1 MCLFRFFPVW
11 LTWIMI
17 WGSLWTHILSLYNQN
32 YGPKL
37 GCGPIRSFFCPNAQ
51 SGTKILSAGPK
62 CSMQGSGPKCL
73 LFVLGRPKWI
83 LCRLLKS
90 FLHSSLPCTLGQI
103 ILILKT
109 PFCFMNVDKIK
120 EEQIVYW
127 PFECHL
133 QGQRKGGAGGA
144 RAPPVL
150 ERITYRFTQRF
161 AFSDAFCTSC
171 TPCF

>member
-37 GCGPIRSFFCPNAQ
+37 GCGPIRLFFCPNAQ

-62 CSMQGSGPKCL
+62 CSVQGSGPKCL

-133 QGQRKGGAGGA
+133 IRNSRLTGEVESSGACQISPQQHNVA
-144 RAPPVL
+144 WQKFYFPLFLVYP
-150 ERITYRFTQRF
+150 
-161 AFSDAFCTSC
+161 
-171 TPCF
+171 